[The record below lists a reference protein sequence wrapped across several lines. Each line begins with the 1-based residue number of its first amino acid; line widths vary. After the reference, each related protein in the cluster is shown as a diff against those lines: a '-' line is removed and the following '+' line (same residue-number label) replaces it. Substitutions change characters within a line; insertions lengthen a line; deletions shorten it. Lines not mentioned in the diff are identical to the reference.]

1 MPDYHLKFAD
11 EAEADS
17 ILYAEQTNEAEADSI
32 LYAEQTSEAE
42 AEQTN
47 EAEAEQTNEA
57 EADSILYTGQADDP
71 PTKTPKYALID
82 VIGTIYAPTGES
94 TIVDGVEVPQMAA
107 IDGWHVNVRC
117 PEEVEEFIPY
127 IVTPKTPNRVWA

>member
-17 ILYAEQTNEAEADSI
+17 ILYAEQTNEAEA
-32 LYAEQTSEAE
+32 
-42 AEQTN
+42 
-47 EAEAEQTNEA
+47 EQTNEA
-57 EADSILYTGQADDP
+57 EADSILYTGQADDL

-82 VIGTIYAPTGES
+82 VIGTIYSPTGE
-94 TIVDGVEVPQMAA
+94 TVNVDGVEVPQMAA

-117 PEEVEEFIPY
+117 AEEVEEFAPY
-127 IVTPKTPNRVWA
+127 IVTPNTPNRAWA

>member
-17 ILYAEQTNEAEADSI
+17 ILYAEQTSEAEADSI
-32 LYAEQTSEAE
+32 LY

-57 EADSILYTGQADDP
+57 EADSILYTGQAGDL

-82 VIGTIYAPTGES
+82 VIGTIYSPTGE
-94 TIVDGVEVPQMAA
+94 TVIVEGEEVPQMAA

-117 PEEVEEFIPY
+117 AEEVEEFVPY
-127 IVTPKTPNRVWA
+127 IVTPNTPNRAWA

>member
-32 LYAEQTSEAE
+32 LY
-42 AEQTN
+42 
-47 EAEAEQTNEA
+47 AEQTNEA

-82 VIGTIYAPTGES
+82 VIGTIYSPTGE
-94 TIVDGVEVPQMAA
+94 TVIVEGEEVPQMAA

-117 PEEVEEFIPY
+117 AEEVEEFVPY
-127 IVTPKTPNRVWA
+127 IVTPNTPNRAWA